1 MDAWQM
7 IEAGADAKLTAEKG
21 SARWTFDENNPAHYH
36 YGRQAMHNILYTIAN
51 SKVMNG
57 AMPGSAVFT
66 ESMPNYQKILIAV
79 DVVAALIVAALAW
92 FIVRGLRKK
101 KKGAVRS

>member
-1 MDAWQM
+1 
-7 IEAGADAKLTAEKG
+7 
-21 SARWTFDENNPAHYH
+21 
-36 YGRQAMHNILYTIAN
+36 MHNILYTIAN

-57 AMPGSAVFT
+57 AMPGSVFT
-66 ESMPNYQKILIAV
+66 ESMPNYQKILIAM

-101 KKGAVRS
+101 KKGAVQS